1 MTVEDA
7 DAYRAESR
15 QGWGSVAEGW
25 ERHAPSHR
33 RHFMPVT
40 VWMLDAVELQ
50 PGSRVLEL
58 AAGTGEV
65 GLMAH
70 ELIQPGG
77 SLVISDFAPEMLSAA
92 QRHATERGATDI
104 RFKQIDMESID
115 ADAASLDAVLCRFGL
130 MFLPDPEAALRE
142 VRRVLRPGGRF
153 ATAAWTAAEENPW
166 SSVVSGTLVEL
177 GHSEPPPS
185 GQPGQF
191 AFAREGLLR
200 ELLDAAGFV
209 DGLEVDALAFT
220 MPETFDAWWTR
231 TQEMSRVG
239 AVIRALPAGDRDAL
253 REALASKLEPYLD
266 SEGTLQLP
274 ARTWVGAATA

>member
-1 MTVEDA
+1 VQDA

-15 QGWGSVAEGW
+15 RGWGSVAEGW
-25 ERHAPSHR
+25 ERHAPSIR
-33 RHFMPVT
+33 GAFMPVT
-40 VWMLDAVELQ
+40 VWMLDAARLQ
-50 PGSRVLEL
+50 PGARVLEL

-92 QRHATERGATDI
+92 QRHADERGAGDI

-115 ADAASLDAVLCRFGL
+115 VDAASLDAVLCRFGL

-153 ATAAWTAAEENPW
+153 TTAAWTAAEENPW
-166 SSVVSGTLVEL
+166 SSVVSATLVEL
-177 GHSEPPPS
+177 GHAEAPPP

-191 AFAREGLLR
+191 AFARDGLLR
-200 ELLDAAGFV
+200 ERLEGAGFV
-209 DGLEVDALAFT
+209 DGIAVEALAFA
-220 MPETFDAWWTR
+220 MPETFDTWWAR

-239 AVIRALPAGDRDAL
+239 AVIRALAAGERDDV
-253 REALASKLEPYLD
+253 REALRAKLARYED
-266 SEGTLQLP
+266 ADGVLQLP